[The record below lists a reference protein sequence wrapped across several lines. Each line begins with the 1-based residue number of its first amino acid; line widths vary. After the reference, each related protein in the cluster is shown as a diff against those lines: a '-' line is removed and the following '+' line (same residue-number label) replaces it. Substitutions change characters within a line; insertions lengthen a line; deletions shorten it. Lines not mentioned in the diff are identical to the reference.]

1 MHYENPI
8 LRGFCPDPSI
18 CRVGNDYYLCVS
30 SFEYFPGIPIYH
42 SKDLVNWKQIG
53 NCVQRKEEFPPMKT
67 TKDSGGIWAPSI
79 RFNNGRFYV
88 TATLDGYGNFIVSAT
103 EPAGEWSAP
112 VWVEV
117 GGIDPSL
124 YFEDG
129 HAYYCT
135 TESLQEGE
143 SGISLEEI
151 DLDTGKVIG
160 ERHEIWNGIGAAF
173 LEGPHVYRIK
183 DHYYIM
189 TAEGGTQFNHMVTVG
204 RSSSLFGPYESC
216 PHNPVITNVHDASR
230 QVQCTG
236 HGDLIEDHNG
246 NWWVV
251 HLGTRISRRTMSH
264 LGRETFLTPVRWE
277 NGWIVT
283 DSNKMALL
291 SCEGPIDA
299 KQELQVCFQADF
311 TKREWEPGWI
321 FLRSPEESHYRRGEG
336 YLKLYPSKVKL
347 TDGKSPVFAAVRQPD
362 FDCEIQTEFSLHATE
377 IGDEA
382 GLALLLNRDFHYRF
396 CVRRKAGGTVLVL
409 DKTAEDFHE
418 TIEVCKF
425 PKWENGRQSIRLIL
439 RADKEKY
446 SFSYVCENGREREGV
461 SASTRFLA
469 DEVAGR
475 TFTGTVI
482 GLYTTCCGRTESV
495 MAVSSFTAK
504 RGAFQITSV

>member
-53 NCVQRKEEFPPMKT
+53 NCAQRKEEFLPMET

-79 RFNNGRFYV
+79 RFYNGRFYV

-103 EPAGEWSAP
+103 DPSGEWSAP

-135 TESLQEGE
+135 TESLQEGKSE
-143 SGISLEEI
+143 ISLEEI

-160 ERHEIWNGIGAAF
+160 KRYGIWSGIGAAF
-173 LEGPHVYRIK
+173 LEGPHVYKIK
-183 DHYYIM
+183 DYYYIM

-204 RSSSLFGPYESC
+204 RSRCLTGPYESC
-216 PHNPVITNVHDASR
+216 PHNPIITNVHDASR

-236 HGDLIEDHNG
+236 HGDLFEDHNG

-251 HLGTRISRRTMSH
+251 HLGTRIARRTMSH

-291 SCEGPIDA
+291 SCEGPVDA
-299 KQELQVCFQADF
+299 EQKTDICFQADF
-311 TKREWEPGWI
+311 AKSKWEPGWI
-321 FLRSPEESHYRRGEG
+321 FLRTPDESFYHRGEG
-336 YLKLYPSKVKL
+336 SLKLYPSEVKL
-347 TDGKSPVFAAVRQPD
+347 TDGKSPVFVAVRQPD
-362 FDCEIQTEFSLHATE
+362 FECEIQTSFTFQAAED
-377 IGDEA
+377 GDEA

-396 CVRRKAGGTVLVL
+396 GVRRRGNETVLAL

-418 TIEVCKF
+418 TIDVYKF
-425 PKWENGRQSIRLIL
+425 RERKSGGQDIRLIM

-446 SFSYVCENGREREGV
+446 YFSYALQDGRESEAV
-461 SASTRFLA
+461 TASTRFLA

-482 GLYTTCCGRTESV
+482 GLYTACCSKTESV
-495 MAVSSFTAK
+495 MTVDSFTAK
-504 RGAFQITSV
+504 RGLCK